1 MVSRDEPQSSDVSA
15 ELPFAERACFAA
27 GQAKSGT
34 TLLMALLDGHP
45 QLLVLPE
52 ETAYFPTA
60 LNKYGSRGRRAQY
73 NYLTRESLSR
83 ILFGGAAEWEKAD
96 YADFPMAKFRESFER
111 ASFDPT
117 NEQKDLLVIMM
128 ETYAAILRVP
138 LDSITRWV
146 EKTPANRRFIPQI
159 LERFPRAKL
168 LLTLRDPRA
177 ILAAQIALERTRR
190 TREFS
195 VYYCVSHWLQAAR
208 LALKTEAGELPGLTT
223 RYEDLVTEPA
233 SAMKRVCEFLDIS
246 FAREI
251 VLAPTKL
258 GMLWRGNSASEREFS
273 TITPER
279 ADSWREELSED
290 EIGWVEWH
298 CRDLMGHF
306 GYEPKISRRDLLRHW
321 AQPLREERPKQ
332 YLKSRYYSV
341 RDEWLGPRNK

>member
-1 MVSRDEPQSSDVSA
+1 VTA
-15 ELPFAERACFAA
+15 LLPFAERACFAA

-60 LNKYGSRGRRAQY
+60 VNKYERRGRRAQFD
-73 NYLTRESLSR
+73 YLTQESLSR
-83 ILFGGAAEWEKAD
+83 ILFGGPAEWEKTD
-96 YADFPMAKFRESFER
+96 YAHFPAAEFRERFER
-111 ASFDPT
+111 AAFEPVNAD
-117 NEQKDLLVIMM
+117 KDLLVIMM
-128 ETYAAILRVP
+128 ESYAASLRTP
-138 LDSITRWV
+138 LAGIVRWV

-159 LERFPRAKL
+159 LQRFPSAKL

-195 VYYCVSHWLQAAR
+195 VYYCISHWKQAAR
-208 LALKTEAGELPGLTT
+208 LAARAETGELPALMT
-223 RYEDLVTEPA
+223 RYEDLVMEPA
-233 SAMKRVCEFLDIS
+233 TAMERVCRFLEIT

-251 VLAPTKL
+251 VLTPTKL
-258 GMLWRGNSASEREFS
+258 GKHWSGNSATEREFS
-273 TITPER
+273 VVTSER
-279 ADSWREELSED
+279 VDSWRQELSED

-306 GYEPKISRRDLLRHW
+306 GYEPIVSRSNFRRHW
-321 AQPLREERPKQ
+321 ARPIREERPKQ
-332 YLKSRYYSV
+332 YFKSRYYSV
-341 RDEWLGPRNK
+341 RDKWLGPRNK